1 MVTALALSYCGEED
15 MEATERVF
23 VGQTD
28 VADWEHDDETGGL
41 VHMLREDAAVHA
53 GLWKPGQM
61 VGKPFEVVLQAHE
74 SVLVLTGS
82 GRLEVDGQA
91 TVELEPGVIL
101 SLPAGAHTR
110 WVVDEEF
117 SEFWVYS
124 WPSSAGDASTST

>member
-1 MVTALALSYCGEED
+1 

-61 VGKPFEVVLQAHE
+61 VGKPFEVVLTSSRVCNRAHWI
-74 SVLVLTGS
+74 
-82 GRLEVDGQA
+82 R
-91 TVELEPGVIL
+91 
-101 SLPAGAHTR
+101 
-110 WVVDEEF
+110 
-117 SEFWVYS
+117 
-124 WPSSAGDASTST
+124 SARS